1 MATRS
6 ETITYRTDDLDGTEE
21 SGVVKVENVRFAID
35 GKEYEIDLRA
45 KNAND
50 LRRALAK
57 FVKAARPV
65 KGTSTGKASSGRS
78 GGSSIDYSPG
88 TREGF
93 VEWAQSRRPKIDT
106 RRRPKLADVERYKES
121 W

>member
-1 MATRS
+1 MATHT

-21 SGVVKVENVRFAID
+21 SGSVKLENVRFAID
-35 GKEYEIDLRA
+35 GTEYEIDLRA

-50 LRRALAK
+50 LRKALAK

-65 KGTSTGKASSGRS
+65 KGDTGKTSSGRRR
-78 GGSSIDYSPG
+78 GGIGIDYSPG

-106 RRRPKLADVERYKES
+106 RRRPKMADVERYKAS
-121 W
+121 L